1 MQLMD
6 VLSQYFE
13 VLIFYLKKA
22 TDSAD
27 DVFGR

>member
-6 VLSQYFE
+6 FLSQYFE
-13 VLIFYLKKA
+13 LLIFCLKKA

-27 DVFGR
+27 DVF